1 MRNHGG
7 VRFLPAPR
15 VGWSFFARPEERGT
29 LAGVYVGKERESLV
43 VRAPRTEWHTHIRHP
58 NETQASVRFVHSLS
72 LSFTISIDF
81 VVVGEVN
88 STPQHLFRFS
98 KKWPLLGDNEED
110 ATFFLLLKEW
120 MFIPLS
126 ISINCYRTTFIL
138 IFFICV
144 TCDASSGHIF
154 LIHLK

>member
-29 LAGVYVGKERESLV
+29 LAGVYVGKEREFGCS
-43 VRAPRTEWHTHIRHP
+43 RASHWMTHTHTPPERNASKRPIR
-58 NETQASVRFVHSLS
+58 SFS

-138 IFFICV
+138 NIFFHM
-144 TCDASSGHIF
+144 CDLWRFFRPHFPYSP
-154 LIHLK
+154 